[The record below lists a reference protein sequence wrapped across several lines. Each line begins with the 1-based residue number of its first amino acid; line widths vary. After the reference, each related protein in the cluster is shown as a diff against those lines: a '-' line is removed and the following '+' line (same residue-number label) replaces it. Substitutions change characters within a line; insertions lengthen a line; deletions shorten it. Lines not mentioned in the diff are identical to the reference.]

1 MAMAAEQFEA
11 DEIKFVGKM
20 KELGL
25 AERVYAGD
33 NNDQFATNF
42 DQMTNELSS
51 YYNGPLLTN
60 VDFVNVGMV
69 NDQYPQMIM
78 FRERNPR
85 QAPGGAWHREYGLVD
100 GSVQTAISPDD
111 NFNAWEEYD
120 HKLRAIM
127 FSPPSN
133 INR

>member
-1 MAMAAEQFEA
+1 MQQ
-11 DEIKFVGKM
+11 
-20 KELGL
+20 LGL
-25 AERVYAGD
+25 AERIYAGD

-42 DQMTNELSS
+42 DQMTNELGGLYSS
-51 YYNGPLLTN
+51 PLLTN

-69 NDQYPQMIM
+69 NDRYPQMIM

-85 QAPGGAWHREYGLVD
+85 QAPGGTWHREYGLVD

-111 NFNAWEEYD
+111 NFNAWEKYD